1 MASGGNSAAAELQGS
16 ATARNGGPVAGDT
29 TLVFVVPV
37 YNEAENLPRLLADF
51 EARPVL
57 FQNGGR
63 LVLVDDGSTD
73 GTTSLADGYRGPVPV
88 ELVRLEHNQG
98 PGAAFRAGFQA
109 VLADCGDDALV
120 VTLEGD
126 TTSDLNALPLML
138 RRADA
143 GAELVVADWR
153 MVNVG
158 AVRRI
163 LSHSAGFF
171 VRRALGLKAKTVSSF
186 FRVYR
191 VSTLRLGF
199 ERYGDDFVREAGFA
213 CKAEILV
220 KLTALGV
227 RVEEVPVPLDWSR
240 RVGKSKMPVLR
251 TMLAY
256 WRMLLR
262 LRWAGAMPS
271 S

>member
-1 MASGGNSAAAELQGS
+1 M
-16 ATARNGGPVAGDT
+16 ARNGRSVVGDT

-51 EARPVL
+51 EARPAL

-73 GTTSLADGYRGPVPV
+73 GTRGLLGAYCGPVRV
-88 ELVRLEHNQG
+88 EVVRLECNQG
-98 PGAAFRAGFQA
+98 PGAAFRAGFEA
-109 VLADCGDDALV
+109 VLADCADDTLV

-126 TTSDLNALPLML
+126 TTSDLDALPLML
-138 RRADA
+138 RRAEA
-143 GAELVVADWR
+143 GAGLVVADWQ

-158 AVRRI
+158 AMRRL
-163 LSHSAGFF
+163 LSHSAGFV
-171 VRRALGLKAKTVSSF
+171 VRQALGLKAKTVSSF

-240 RVGKSKMPVLR
+240 RLGKSKMPVLR

-262 LRWAGAMPS
+262 LRWAGALPS